1 MNSSNQT
8 HILYV
13 GSYTEMVAGDF
24 GGHGE
29 GISCFAFDTSNGELK
44 LLNNQFQVNPSYLS
58 IASIM
63 HTNTIGLENKSDT
76 YLFAVSEII
85 ASKKPVI
92 HSYTIN
98 DNYTLSL
105 IDTKTIEGGCPCHIH
120 YFKTTEGQSF
130 TASACYE
137 TGNLVIYNVDNIHH
151 ENNNTISN
159 SNIHEPLNIYHKG
172 SSQHPSRQISAHTH
186 CACFDIQSNKLLV
199 CDLGLDQV
207 KVYSFQKNHSIDNN
221 KTGNKIEFEVVEEQV
236 ILIPAGSGPRHICF
250 EENYAYGFV
259 INELTGSVTIIKYN
273 AEKKEY
279 EIKGNF
285 ELSGQL
291 SESLKETI
299 NEIEGK
305 SVNIDTDLGGAAIR
319 VSAGGKFI
327 YTSMRSDNTIRL
339 FEFDPIS
346 ESLNY
351 IASYPTGGLTPR
363 EFTIDPTGKWLLVAH
378 QDSDTIAI
386 FNVNSS
392 NGTLSLFNTV
402 ENIKS
407 PVCLSWLP
415 K

>member
-13 GSYTEMVAGDF
+13 GSYTEIVAGDF

-29 GISCFAFDTSNGELK
+29 GISCFAFYASTGELK

-63 HTNTIGLENKSDT
+63 HSSSIKLETKSST

-92 HSYTIN
+92 HTYTIHE
-98 DNYTLSL
+98 NYSLSL
-105 IDTKTIEGGCPCHIH
+105 INTQAIEGGCPCHIH
-120 YFKTTEGQSF
+120 YFKNAEGQSF

-137 TGNLVIYNVDNIHH
+137 TGNLLIHNINVEPTADVNF
-151 ENNNTISN
+151 
-159 SNIHEPLNIYHKG
+159 HEPLNIYHKG
-172 SSQHPSRQISAHTH
+172 SSQHPSRQTHAHAH
-186 CACFDIQSNKLLV
+186 CTFFDIESNKLLV

-207 KVYSFQKNHSIDNN
+207 KVYSVHKNKENSKAEN
-221 KTGNKIEFEVVEEQV
+221 KNEFTAVEEQ
-236 ILIPAGSGPRHICF
+236 IISLPAGSGPRHICF
-250 EENYAYGFV
+250 DENYAYGFI
-259 INELTGSVTIIKYN
+259 INELNGSVTIIKYN

-279 EIKGNF
+279 DIKGNF
-285 ELSGQL
+285 DVSGQL
-291 SESLKETI
+291 SGSLKE
-299 NEIEGK
+299 
-305 SVNIDTDLGGAAIR
+305 SVNTSTSIDTDLGAAAIR
-319 VSAGGKFI
+319 VSADGRFV

-339 FEFDPIS
+339 FAFDRIS

-351 IASYPTGGLTPR
+351 IASYPTGGRTPR
-363 EFTIDPTGKWLLVAH
+363 DFTIDPTGKWLLVAH

-386 FNVNSS
+386 FNVNSY

>member
-13 GSYTEMVAGDF
+13 GSYTEIVAGDF

-44 LLNNQFQVNPSYLS
+44 LLNKQFQINPSYLS

-63 HTNTIGLENKSDT
+63 HRSSIELENKSST
-76 YLFAVSEII
+76 YLFAVSEIL

-92 HSYTIN
+92 HTYTIN
-98 DNYTLSL
+98 ENYTLSL
-105 IDTKTIEGGCPCHIH
+105 LDTKAIEGGCPCHIH
-120 YFKTTEGQSF
+120 YFKNKEGQSF
-130 TASACYE
+130 TATACYE
-137 TGNLVIYNVDNIHH
+137 TGNLLIHNINVEPTTDVNFH
-151 ENNNTISN
+151 ET
-159 SNIHEPLNIYHKG
+159 LNIYHKG
-172 SSQHPSRQISAHTH
+172 SSQHPTRQTSAHTH
-186 CACFDIQSNKLLV
+186 CASFDIQSNKLLV

-207 KVYSFQKNHSIDNN
+207 KVYSIQKKNNIDN
-221 KTGNKIEFEVVEEQV
+221 KTENNIEFEVVEEQV
-236 ILIPAGSGPRHICF
+236 ILLPAGSGPRHICF
-250 EENYAYGFV
+250 GENYAYGFI
-259 INELTGSVTIIKYN
+259 INELTGSITIIKHS

-279 EIKGNF
+279 EIKGTYDTK
-285 ELSGQL
+285 GQL
-291 SESLKETI
+291 SDSLKE
-299 NEIEGK
+299 
-305 SVNIDTDLGGAAIR
+305 SVNTSTSIDTDLGAAAIR
-319 VSAGGKFI
+319 VSADGRFV

-339 FEFDPIS
+339 FEFDRIS

-351 IASYPTGGLTPR
+351 IASYPTGGRTPR
-363 EFTIDPTGKWLLVAH
+363 DFTIDPTGKWLLVAH

-386 FNVNSS
+386 FNVNSY

>member
-13 GSYTEMVAGDF
+13 GSYTEIVAGDF

-29 GISCFAFDTSNGELK
+29 GISCFTFDASTGELK
-44 LLNNQFQVNPSYLS
+44 LLNNQFQINPSYLS

-63 HTNTIGLENKSDT
+63 HSSSIKLETKSST
-76 YLFAVSEII
+76 YLFAVSEIL

-98 DNYTLSL
+98 ENYSLSL
-105 IDTKTIEGGCPCHIH
+105 INTQAIEGGCPCHIH
-120 YFKTTEGQSF
+120 YFKNAEGQSF
-130 TASACYE
+130 TATACYE
-137 TGNLVIYNVDNIHH
+137 TGNLLIHNINVEPTADVNF
-151 ENNNTISN
+151 
-159 SNIHEPLNIYHKG
+159 HEPLNIYHKG
-172 SSQHPSRQISAHTH
+172 SSQHPSRQTHAHAH
-186 CACFDIQSNKLLV
+186 CTFFDIESNKLLV

-207 KVYSFQKNHSIDNN
+207 KVYSVQKNKENSKAEN
-221 KTGNKIEFEVVEEQV
+221 KNEFTAVEEQ
-236 ILIPAGSGPRHICF
+236 IISLPAGSGPRHICF
-250 EENYAYGFV
+250 DKNYAYGFI
-259 INELTGSVTIIKYN
+259 INELNGSITIIKHS

-279 EIKGNF
+279 KIKGNF
-285 ELSGQL
+285 DLSGQL
-291 SESLKETI
+291 SGSL
-299 NEIEGK
+299 NE
-305 SVNIDTDLGGAAIR
+305 SVNTSTSIHTDLGAAAIR
-319 VSAGGKFI
+319 VSADVRFV

-339 FEFDPIS
+339 FAFDRIS

-386 FNVNSS
+386 FNVNSY

>member
-13 GSYTEMVAGDF
+13 GTYTEIVAGDF

-29 GISCFAFDTSNGELK
+29 GISCFAFDAITGELK

-63 HTNTIGLENKSDT
+63 HSSSNRLGNKSST
-76 YLFAVSEII
+76 YLFAVSEIL
-85 ASKKPVI
+85 ASKNPVI
-92 HSYTIN
+92 HTYTIN

-105 IDTKTIEGGCPCHIH
+105 LDTKAIEGGCPCHIH
-120 YFKTTEGQSF
+120 YFKNKEGQSF
-130 TASACYE
+130 TATACYE
-137 TGNLVIYNVDNIHH
+137 TGNLLIHNINVEPTTDVNFH
-151 ENNNTISN
+151 ET
-159 SNIHEPLNIYHKG
+159 LNIYHKG
-172 SSQHPSRQISAHTH
+172 SSQHPTRQTSAHTH
-186 CACFDIQSNKLLV
+186 CASFDIQSNKLLV

-207 KVYSFQKNHSIDNN
+207 KVYSIQKKNNIDN
-221 KTGNKIEFEVVEEQV
+221 KTENNIEFEVVEEQV
-236 ILIPAGSGPRHICF
+236 ILLPAGSGPRHICF
-250 EENYAYGFV
+250 DENYAYGFI
-259 INELTGSVTIIKYN
+259 INELTGSITIIKHS
-273 AEKKEY
+273 AEKKGY

-285 ELSGQL
+285 DASGQL
-291 SESLKETI
+291 SESLKEII
-299 NEIEGK
+299 NEIEGE

-319 VSAGGKFI
+319 VSADGRFV
-327 YTSMRSDNTIRL
+327 YTSMRSDNTICL
-339 FEFDPIS
+339 FGFDPIS

-386 FNVNSS
+386 FNVNSY

-407 PVCLSWLP
+407 PVCLAWLP

>member
-1 MNSSNQT
+1 MNSSSQT

-13 GSYTEMVAGDF
+13 GSYTEIVAGDF

-63 HTNTIGLENKSDT
+63 HSSNIGLENISST

-92 HSYTIN
+92 HTYTIN
-98 DNYTLSL
+98 ENYTLSL
-105 IDTKTIEGGCPCHIH
+105 LDTKAIEGGCPCHIH
-120 YFKTTEGQSF
+120 YFKNAEGQSF
-130 TASACYE
+130 TATACYE
-137 TGNLVIYNVDNIHH
+137 TGNLLIHNVDNFHK
-151 ENNNTISN
+151 ENNNDTISN
-159 SNIHEPLNIYHKG
+159 TNILNSINIYHNG
-172 SSQHPSRQISAHTH
+172 SSQHPSRQNQAHAH
-186 CACFDIQSNKLLV
+186 CTFFDIQSNKLLV

-207 KVYSFQKNHSIDNN
+207 KVYSVQKNNSIDNKTEN
-221 KTGNKIEFEVVEEQV
+221 KNEFNAVEGQI
-236 ILIPAGSGPRHICF
+236 ILLPAGSGPRHICF
-250 EENYAYGFV
+250 DKNYAYGFV

-279 EIKGNF
+279 DIKGNF
-285 ELSGQL
+285 DLSGQL
-291 SESLKETI
+291 SKSSI
-299 NEIEGK
+299 N
-305 SVNIDTDLGGAAIR
+305 TDLGSAAIR
-319 VSAGGKFI
+319 VSLDGKFV

-339 FEFDPIS
+339 FAFDRIS

-351 IASYPTGGLTPR
+351 IASYRTEGRTPR
-363 EFTIDPTGKWLLVAH
+363 DFTIDPTGKWLLVAH

-386 FNVNSS
+386 FNVNSY

>member
-13 GSYTEMVAGDF
+13 GSYTEIVAGDF

-29 GISCFAFDTSNGELK
+29 GISCFAFDASAGELK

-63 HTNTIGLENKSDT
+63 HSSSIKLETKSST

-92 HSYTIN
+92 HTYTIHE
-98 DNYTLSL
+98 NYSLSL
-105 IDTKTIEGGCPCHIH
+105 INTQNIEGGCPCHIH
-120 YFKTTEGQSF
+120 YFKNAEGQSF

-137 TGNLVIYNVDNIHH
+137 TGNLLIHNINVEPTADVNF
-151 ENNNTISN
+151 
-159 SNIHEPLNIYHKG
+159 HEPLNIYHKG
-172 SSQHPSRQISAHTH
+172 SSQHPSRQTHAHAH
-186 CACFDIQSNKLLV
+186 CTFFDIDSNKLLV

-207 KVYSFQKNHSIDNN
+207 KVYSVQKKNSINNN
-221 KTGNKIEFEVVEEQV
+221 KTDNKIEFNAVEEQI
-236 ILIPAGSGPRHICF
+236 ILLPAGSGPRHICF
-250 EENYAYGFV
+250 DENYAYGFI
-259 INELTGSVTIIKYN
+259 INELNGSITIIKHS

-279 EIKGNF
+279 KIKGNF
-285 ELSGQL
+285 DLSGQL
-291 SESLKETI
+291 SGSL
-299 NEIEGK
+299 NE
-305 SVNIDTDLGGAAIR
+305 SVNTSTSIDTDLGAAAIR
-319 VSAGGKFI
+319 VSADVRFV

-339 FEFDPIS
+339 FAFDRIS

-386 FNVNSS
+386 FNVNSY

>member
-13 GSYTEMVAGDF
+13 GSYTEIVAGDF

-29 GISCFAFDTSNGELK
+29 GISCFTFDASTGELK

-58 IASIM
+58 ISRIM
-63 HTNTIGLENKSDT
+63 HSNNELENKSSK
-76 YLFAVSEII
+76 YLFAVSEVL

-98 DNYTLSL
+98 NNYALSL

-120 YFKTTEGQSF
+120 YFKNKDGQSF
-130 TASACYE
+130 TASLCYE
-137 TGNLVIYNVDNIHH
+137 TGNLVIHNVDNIHH

-159 SNIHEPLNIYHKG
+159 SNIHVPLNIYHTG
-172 SSQHPSRQISAHTH
+172 SSQHPTRQTAAHAH

-207 KVYSFQKNHSIDNN
+207 KVYSVQTNQRVDNN
-221 KTGNKIEFEVVEEQV
+221 KTENKIEFDAVEEQV
-236 ILIPAGSGPRHICF
+236 ISLPAGSGPRHICF
-250 EENYAYGFV
+250 DDSYSYGFI
-259 INELTGSVTIIKYN
+259 INELRGSITIIKYSV
-273 AEKKEY
+273 EKNEY
-279 EIKGNF
+279 EIKGTF
-285 ELSGQL
+285 DMSGQL
-291 SESLKETI
+291 SDSLKE
-299 NEIEGK
+299 
-305 SVNIDTDLGGAAIR
+305 SVNTSASIDTDLGGAAIR
-319 VSAGGKFI
+319 ISADGRFV

-339 FEFDPIS
+339 FEFDPIQ

-351 IASYPTGGLTPR
+351 IASCPTGGRTPR
-363 EFTIDPTGKWLLVAH
+363 DFSIDPTGKWLLVAH

-386 FNVNSS
+386 FNVNSY
-392 NGTLSLFNTV
+392 NGTLRLFNTV